1 MDTFTVA
8 GVSTQNGITKV
19 RFANDLVSRTKL
31 LSKGGHSPLELIEL
45 PEAMTK
51 ADACQYLLDQG
62 GVFEKY
68 TDLITQTMGKKIVAG
83 TPAPKAAKAPSKKA
97 QAVVSAAAKTAKAK
111 KATKVIQKQEE
122 EVMAA

>member
-31 LSKGGHSPLELIEL
+31 LSKNGHSPLELIEL
-45 PEAMTK
+45 PEAMNK

-68 TDLITQTMGKKIVAG
+68 TDLITQTMGKKIEAV
-83 TPAPKAAKAPSKKA
+83 TPAPKATKAPSKKA
-97 QAVVSAAAKTAKAK
+97 QAVVAAAAKTAKAK

-122 EVMAA
+122 EVIAA